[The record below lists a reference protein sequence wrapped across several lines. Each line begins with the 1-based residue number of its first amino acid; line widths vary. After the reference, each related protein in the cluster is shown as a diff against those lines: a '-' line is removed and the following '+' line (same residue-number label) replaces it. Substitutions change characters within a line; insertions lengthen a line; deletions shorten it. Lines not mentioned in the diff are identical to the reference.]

1 MIPASIPTDE
11 VDRLAALQRYEV
23 LDTPPEPAFDR
34 VTRLASQIIGTPI
47 ALVSLIDATRQWFK
61 SHHGLDATETPREQ
75 AFCAHAIL
83 GQEVFIVP
91 DAREDKRF
99 EDNPLVTSAPK
110 VIFYAGAPLTAP
122 DGHRLGT
129 LCVIDHEPRRELT
142 ETQRTAL
149 TDLAAITVDL
159 LELRRAGRNA
169 LGEIVERNR
178 INEELSRLSREAEAA
193 ERAMGAFLATMSH
206 ELRTPMNGV
215 VGMTS
220 LLLDTPLTP
229 DQHRYVQAVR
239 SAADTLLSVVNDV
252 LDYSK
257 LEAGRIELEALDFNL
272 ANCITSVT
280 TLLES
285 SASAKGLTLATSIA
299 PGTPKRLVGDVGRL
313 RQILFNLVG
322 NAIKFTEKGSV
333 TIEVHPASQTADKV
347 MLRFV
352 VRDTGIGIPPEVRA
366 DLFTRFTQANCT
378 IARKYGGTGLGLAI
392 CRQLCT
398 LMDGTI
404 GVESIVGQ
412 GSAFWFDLPFA
423 PAAETAPPKPAITAA
438 VPVEPLRILVAEDN
452 RTNQM
457 VVTAALGKHG
467 HTIDVVANGL
477 EAVEAVQRVPY
488 DVVLMDDQMPEM
500 DGVEAA
506 KTIRALKTETA
517 KVPIIALTGNVL
529 PEDKARYLE
538 AGMTEHVA
546 KPVDFKLLQSVI
558 ARVTAKK

>member
-1 MIPASIPTDE
+1 MIPAKIPADE

-34 VTRLASQIIGTPI
+34 VTRLASQILGTPI
-47 ALVSLIDATRQWFK
+47 ALVSLIDSTRQWFK
-61 SHHGLDATETPREQ
+61 SHHGLDATETPREL

-83 GQEVFIVP
+83 GKDVFIVP
-91 DAREDKRF
+91 DAREDERF
-99 EDNPLVTSAPK
+99 IDNPLVTDAPK
-110 VIFYAGAPLTAP
+110 VIFYAGAPLTSP

-129 LCVIDHEPRRELT
+129 LCAIDHHPHRELSA
-142 ETQRTAL
+142 EQQTAL

-169 LGEIVERNR
+169 LGEIVERKR
-178 INEELSRLSREAEAA
+178 VNEELTRLSGEAEAA

-215 VGMTS
+215 VGLTS
-220 LLLDTPLTP
+220 LLLDTPLSA
-229 DQHRYVQAVR
+229 DQRRYVQAVR
-239 SAADTLLSVVNDV
+239 GSADTLLSVVNDV

-257 LEAGRIELEALDFNL
+257 LEAGRIELESLDFNL
-272 ANCITSVT
+272 ANCISSVT

-285 SASAKGLTLATSIA
+285 SAAVKGLTLTTVIV
-299 PGTPKRLVGDVGRL
+299 PGTPKRLIGDVSRL

-322 NAIKFTEKGSV
+322 NALKFTESGGV
-333 TIEVHPASQTADKV
+333 TIDVHPANQTGNKV
-347 MLRFV
+347 MLRFA
-352 VRDTGIGIPPEVRA
+352 VRDTGIGISPEVRSN
-366 DLFTRFTQANCT
+366 LFTRFTQADRT

-398 LMDGTI
+398 LMGGTI

-412 GSAFWFDLPFA
+412 GSTFWFDLPFI
-423 PAAETAPPKPAITAA
+423 PAAEPAVRKPAGTGA

-467 HTIDVVANGL
+467 HQIDVVANGL

-500 DGVEAA
+500 DGVAAA
-506 KTIRALKTETA
+506 KAIRALGTPAA

-529 PEDKARYLE
+529 PEDKARYRE
-538 AGMTEHVA
+538 AGMSEHVA
-546 KPVDFKLLQSVI
+546 KPIDFKLLQDVI
-558 ARVTAKK
+558 ARVTAK